1 MSFIWPWVL
10 VSLLAI
16 PICVFVYLRLQQKR
30 SRDAAS
36 LGTLGIV
43 TEDAARHGGPGWRR
57 HVPPAILLV
66 GVALLAI
73 ASARPEIEIPLPRM
87 EGTVLLAFDVSASMA
102 ADDVEPTRMDVAK
115 QVGRTLVE
123 QRPGSAKI
131 GVVAFGEGGLVV
143 QPPTDD
149 NDALIA
155 TIDRLVPQSGT
166 SLGPGILTAL
176 SMVYPESYL
185 SSDGTAPLAGSAPQA
200 ARAPSIIV
208 LLTDGENTDPPDP
221 LEAAQ
226 LAIDHGVRV
235 YTVGL
240 GTSAGA
246 VVEIDGFNL
255 STSLNEPVLQEVALL
270 TEGEY
275 FRIEAMDDA
284 PPVYEELETE
294 FVVESREIEITSIL
308 GAVSMI
314 ASAGRRR
321 PVTPVVWPGA
331 VGGDDGTA
339 LAGLPAASDR
349 DTAGCARVLPGAQAK
364 KAVCRPLLQPV
375 AAETG
380 HARRHTLEATPALR
394 PDRARPRCCSWWR
407 CPDPSPT

>member
-1 MSFIWPWVL
+1 
-10 VSLLAI
+10 
-16 PICVFVYLRLQQKR
+16 
-30 SRDAAS
+30 
-36 LGTLGIV
+36 
-43 TEDAARHGGPGWRR
+43 
-57 HVPPAILLV
+57 
-66 GVALLAI
+66 
-73 ASARPEIEIPLPRM
+73 M

-123 QRPGSAKI
+123 QRPGSARI

-149 NDALIA
+149 DDALLA

-166 SLGPGILTAL
+166 SLGRGILTAL
-176 SMVYPESYL
+176 NMVYPESYL

-200 ARAPSIIV
+200 APAPSIIV

-275 FRIEAMDDA
+275 FRIEEMDDA

-294 FVVESREIEITSIL
+294 FVIESREIEITSIL
-308 GAVSMI
+308 GAVSMLVLLI
-314 ASAGRRR
+314 GGGLSLLWFGRV
-321 PVTPVVWPGA
+321 P
-331 VGGDDGTA
+331 
-339 LAGLPAASDR
+339 
-349 DTAGCARVLPGAQAK
+349 
-364 KAVCRPLLQPV
+364 
-375 AAETG
+375 
-380 HARRHTLEATPALR
+380 
-394 PDRARPRCCSWWR
+394 
-407 CPDPSPT
+407 

>member
-1 MSFIWPWVL
+1 MSFVWPWVL

-16 PICVFVYLRLQQKR
+16 PVCVFAYVRFQQKR

-43 TEDAARHGGPGWRR
+43 REGTAVHAGWRR
-57 HVPPAILLV
+57 HVPPIVFLV

-73 ASARPEIEIPLPRM
+73 ASARPEIEIPLPRL
-87 EGTVLLAFDVSASMA
+87 EGTVLLTFDVSASMA

-149 NDALIA
+149 DEAVLA

-166 SLGPGILTAL
+166 SLGRGILTAL
-176 SMVYPESYL
+176 NMVYPEAYL
-185 SSDGTAPLAGSAPQA
+185 GSGDTAPVAADVPRAGLAPTV
-200 ARAPSIIV
+200 IV

-226 LAIDHGVRV
+226 MAIERGVRV
-235 YTVGL
+235 HTIGL
-240 GTSAGA
+240 GTSEGA

-255 STSLNEPVLQEVALL
+255 FTSLNEPVLQEVALL

-275 FRIEAMDDA
+275 FRIEELDDA
-284 PPVYEELETE
+284 PRVYEEMETE
-294 FVVESREIEITSIL
+294 FVVESREFEITSIL
-308 GAVSMI
+308 GAISML
-314 ASAGRRR
+314 
-321 PVTPVVWPGA
+321 VLL
-331 VGGDDGTA
+331 VGG
-339 LAGLPAASDR
+339 GLSLLWF
-349 DTAGCARVLPGAQAK
+349 GRVP
-364 KAVCRPLLQPV
+364 
-375 AAETG
+375 
-380 HARRHTLEATPALR
+380 
-394 PDRARPRCCSWWR
+394 
-407 CPDPSPT
+407 

>member
-10 VSLLAI
+10 VSLLAL
-16 PICVFVYLRLQQKR
+16 PVCVYVYHLLQQKR
-30 SRDAAS
+30 GRDAAS
-36 LGTLGIV
+36 LGTLGIMG
-43 TEDAARHGGPGWRR
+43 EGAARHAGPGWRR
-57 HVPPAILLV
+57 HVPPIVLLV

-73 ASARPEIEIPLPRM
+73 ASARPEIEIPFPRM
-87 EGTVLLAFDVSASMA
+87 EGTVLLTFDVSASMA

-123 QRPGSAKI
+123 QRPESAKI

-143 QPPTDD
+143 QSPTDD
-149 NDALIA
+149 DDALIA

-166 SLGPGILTAL
+166 SLGRGILTAL
-176 SMVYPESYL
+176 NMVYPEAYL

-200 ARAPSIIV
+200 ALAPTIIV

-226 LAIDHGVRV
+226 LAIDRGVRV

-240 GTSAGA
+240 GTSEGA

-255 STSLNEPVLQEVALL
+255 ATSLNEPVLQEVALL

-275 FRIEAMDDA
+275 FRIEELDDA
-284 PPVYEELETE
+284 LVVYEEMETE

-308 GAVSMI
+308 GGVSMLLLL
-314 ASAGRRR
+314 
-321 PVTPVVWPGA
+321 
-331 VGGDDGTA
+331 VGG
-339 LAGLPAASDR
+339 GLSLLWF
-349 DTAGCARVLPGAQAK
+349 GRVP
-364 KAVCRPLLQPV
+364 
-375 AAETG
+375 
-380 HARRHTLEATPALR
+380 
-394 PDRARPRCCSWWR
+394 
-407 CPDPSPT
+407 

>member
-16 PICVFVYLRLQQKR
+16 PVCVYVYIHLQQKR
-30 SRDAAS
+30 TRDAAS

-43 TEDAARHGGPGWRR
+43 REGVAVQAGWRR
-57 HVPPAILLV
+57 HLPPIIFLV
-66 GVALLAI
+66 GVALLVI

-87 EGTVLLAFDVSASMA
+87 EDTVLLTFDVSGSMA

-123 QRPGSAKI
+123 QRPGSARI

-149 NDALIA
+149 DEALIA

-166 SLGPGILTAL
+166 SLGRGILTAL
-176 SMVYPESYL
+176 NLVYPESYL
-185 SSDGTAPLAGSAPQA
+185 GSEGTAPLAGDAPQTGL
-200 ARAPSIIV
+200 APSIIV

-226 LAIDHGVRV
+226 LAIDRGVRV

-240 GTSAGA
+240 GTSEGA
-246 VVEIDGFNL
+246 VVEVDGFNL
-255 STSLNEPVLQEVALL
+255 FTVLNEPVLQEVALT

-275 FRIEAMDDA
+275 FRIEDLDDA
-284 PPVYEELETE
+284 PRVYEEMETE
-294 FVVESREIEITSIL
+294 FVVESREIEITAIL
-308 GAVSMI
+308 GAVSMLVLLV
-314 ASAGRRR
+314 AG
-321 PVTPVVWPGA
+321 
-331 VGGDDGTA
+331 
-339 LAGLPAASDR
+339 GLSLLWF
-349 DTAGCARVLPGAQAK
+349 GRVP
-364 KAVCRPLLQPV
+364 
-375 AAETG
+375 
-380 HARRHTLEATPALR
+380 
-394 PDRARPRCCSWWR
+394 
-407 CPDPSPT
+407 